1 MDLIDNTED
10 IKMEKV
16 RLGILGLGN
25 MGASHAKKIF
35 EGECPEIVLTAVAD
49 LKPDR
54 RAWAKETLGE
64 DVAVLTTAEELIECG
79 LIDAIL
85 IAVPHYDHPKYS
97 IMAMRA
103 GLHVMCEKPAG
114 VYTKQVL
121 EMNKVADECN
131 VVFGIMMNQRTNCI
145 YRKMREIIK
154 SGEMGNIR
162 RTSWIITD
170 WYRPQAYYNS
180 GDWRA
185 TWSGEGG
192 GVLLNQCPHNLD
204 LWQWICGMPKTVD
217 AKMHFGKWHDI
228 EVEDDVTVYVEYE
241 NGATGTFITTT
252 GDMPGTNRFEI
263 TLEKGKLI
271 ASATELK
278 MWKCEEDM
286 TEPEFSAVNEKPF
299 GKMKFTEVDVE
310 TDGENPK
317 HMGVMRAFAAAI
329 LRGEPLVADGREGI
343 NGLTISNSIH
353 LSAFTGKT
361 IEVANLDHDLYYE
374 ELMKR
379 VATSKR
385 KETQACA
392 TAADMDNTF
401 GS

>member
-1 MDLIDNTED
+1 
-10 IKMEKV
+10 MEKV

-35 EGECPEIVLTAVAD
+35 EGQCPEIILTAVAD

-64 DVAVLTTAEELIECG
+64 DVAIFTTAEELIECG

-85 IAVPHYDHPKYS
+85 IAVPHYDHPKFS

-114 VYTKQVL
+114 VYTKHVL

-145 YRKMREIIK
+145 YRKMREIVK

-263 TLEKGKLI
+263 TLEKGKLV
-271 ASATELK
+271 ASAKELK

-299 GKMKFTEVDVE
+299 GKMTFTEVDVE
-310 TDGENPK
+310 TDGENPQ

-379 VATSKR
+379 VAASKR

>member
-1 MDLIDNTED
+1 MIM
-10 IKMEKV
+10 KKV

-25 MGASHAKKIF
+25 MGSSHAKKIF
-35 EGECPEIVLTAVAD
+35 AGECPEIELCAVAD
-49 LKPDR
+49 VKADR
-54 RAWAKETLGE
+54 LEWAKAELGE
-64 DVAVLTTAEELIECG
+64 GVARFESAEAMLDSGLIE
-79 LIDAIL
+79 AII
-85 IAVPHYDHPKYS
+85 IAIPHYGHPEYS
-97 IMAMRA
+97 IMAMRR
-103 GLHVMCEKPAG
+103 GVHVMVEKPAG

-121 EMNKVADECN
+121 EMNSVADECG

-145 YRKMREIIK
+145 YRKMREIVK
-154 SGEMGNIR
+154 SGELGEIR

-170 WYRPQAYYNS
+170 WYRPNAYYAS

-217 AKMHFGKWHDI
+217 AKLHFGKWHDI
-228 EVEDDVTVYVEYE
+228 EVEDDVSVYVEYE

-252 GDMPGTNRFEI
+252 GDCPGTNRFEI
-263 TLEKGKLI
+263 CFEKGKLI
-271 ASATELK
+271 AEGEKLT
-278 MWKCEEDM
+278 MWKSKDGM
-286 TEPEFSAVNEKPF
+286 TEPEFSAANQKPF
-299 GKMKFTEVDVE
+299 GRMEFDVTEVE

-317 HMGVMRAFAAAI
+317 HMGVMRAFAANI

-343 NGLTISNSIH
+343 NGLTLSNCMH

-361 IEVANLDHDLYYE
+361 VDVASFDHELYYN

-379 VATSKR
+379 VATSRR
-385 KETQACA
+385 KEASTGAV
-392 TAADMDNTF
+392 AANMDGTF
-401 GS
+401 

>member
-1 MDLIDNTED
+1 
-10 IKMEKV
+10 MEKV

-25 MGASHAKKIF
+25 MGSSHAKKIYA
-35 EGECPEIVLTAVAD
+35 GECPEIVLTAVAD
-49 LKPDR
+49 KKPDR
-54 RAWAKETLGE
+54 MDWAKENLGE
-64 DVAVLTTAEELIECG
+64 DVAVFATAEEMLDSG
-79 LIDAIL
+79 LIDAL
-85 IAVPHYDHPKYS
+85 IVAVPHYDHPTYS
-97 IMAMRA
+97 IMAMRK
-103 GLHVMCEKPAG
+103 GIHVMCEKPAG
-114 VYTKQVL
+114 VYTKHVL
-121 EMNKVADECN
+121 EMNKVADECG
-131 VVFGIMMNQRTNCI
+131 VVFALMMNQRTNCV

-252 GDMPGTNRFEI
+252 GDLPGTNRFEI

-271 ASATELK
+271 ADKTTLT
-278 MWKCEEDM
+278 MWKSEDDM
-286 TEPEFSAVNEKPF
+286 TEPEFSAINEKPF
-299 GKMKFTEVDVE
+299 GRMNFIKSEVE
-310 TDGENPK
+310 TDGENPQ
-317 HMGVMRAFAAAI
+317 HMGVMRAFAANI

-343 NGLTISNSIH
+343 NGLTLSNAMH
-353 LSAFTGKT
+353 LSAFTGKPIDIAT
-361 IEVANLDHDLYYE
+361 FDHDLYYN

-385 KETQACA
+385 KEVSASV

>member
-1 MDLIDNTED
+1 
-10 IKMEKV
+10 MEKI

-25 MGASHAKKIF
+25 MGSSHAKKIF
-35 EGECPEIVLTAVAD
+35 AGECPEIVLTAVAD
-49 LKPDR
+49 IKPEKLD
-54 RAWAKETLGE
+54 WKNETL
-64 DVAVLTTAEELIECG
+64 DDSVAFFSTAEQMYDSG
-79 LIDAIL
+79 LVDAIL
-85 IAVPHYDHPKYS
+85 VAVPHYDHPKYA
-97 IMAMRA
+97 IMAMRK
-103 GLHVMCEKPAG
+103 GLHVMVEKPAG

-121 EMNKVADECN
+121 EMNKIADECG
-131 VVFGIMMNQRTNCI
+131 VVFALMMNQRTNCV
-145 YRKMREIIK
+145 YRKMREIVQ
-154 SGEMGNIR
+154 SGEMGKIR

-204 LWQWICGMPKTVD
+204 LWQWICGMPKKVD
-217 AKMHFGKWHDI
+217 AKLHFGKWHDI
-228 EVEDDVTVYVEYE
+228 EVEDDVSVYVEYE

-252 GDMPGTNRFEI
+252 GDLPGTNRFEI

-271 ASATELK
+271 AYKNSLV
-278 MWKCEEDM
+278 MFKCDEDM
-286 TEPEFSAVNEKPF
+286 TEPEFSAKNTEVF
-299 GKMKFTEVDVE
+299 GKMHFTETEVE
-310 TDGENPK
+310 TDGENPQ
-317 HMGVMRAFAAAI
+317 HMGVMRAFAANI
-329 LRGEPLVADGREGI
+329 LRGEPLIADGREGI
-343 NGLTISNSIH
+343 NGLTLSNAMH
-353 LSAFTGKT
+353 LSSFLGKEID
-361 IEVANLDHDLYYE
+361 IESFDHELYYN

-385 KETQACA
+385 KTATVAA